1 MEPTATDASP
11 IAESALAGVDTGVIV
26 IDSARRIVLWNAWIE
41 RRTQIPAAAARGRT
55 IEEVFAKAN
64 IARLVHAIS
73 EAIDFGN
80 SGFLSHALHPSLL
93 PMRGL
98 DGRPLAHNIR
108 VRHLAGARS
117 HCLVQIDDITET
129 IRREAVLRDR
139 QNARYRAVVDSAL
152 DAIVTTDA
160 SGAIQWMN
168 DAAVRQFGYVP
179 DEAVG
184 QGIALLLAQPA
195 DWPSEIEQDN
205 AARPVIETTGRR
217 KDGSLLHLD
226 VAASRWTIGG
236 QVFVTGILRDSTE
249 RKAAAAA
256 LKQLNESLERKVV
269 ERTREREE
277 ALAKL
282 FASQKMESIGKLTG
296 GLAHDFNNLL
306 AAILSN
312 LDLLRKRLPDD
323 QKFRRLLDG
332 AIHGAERGASLT
344 ARLLA
349 FARRQELKPEAVDVA
364 EMVSGMTE
372 LLERSLGASVE
383 IETDIPGGLP
393 AMHVDLNQLELAL
406 LNLAVNARDAM
417 PFGGSLS
424 ISAVA
429 ETFAD
434 AVPVADLSPG
444 DYIRISVTDNGVG
457 MDETILAQA
466 REPFFTTK
474 GPGKGTGLGLSMVY
488 GLTVQS
494 GGGLRLRS
502 KTGQGTT
509 VDLWLPKSNQDAK
522 PGSVAQLAPSVARR
536 RHSVLLVD
544 DDPLVRMGTID
555 MLEDLGHMVTEAGSA
570 AEALTMLQAGTRVD
584 LVITDQAM
592 PGMRG
597 TELAAQLRQ
606 KHPELPVVLATG
618 YAELPNGENVEL
630 PRLSKPFRQDDLA
643 AVIDAV
649 TQSGGKGAKVVALR
663 RPKWVSQ

>member
-1 MEPTATDASP
+1 MEPIATNASP
-11 IAESALAGVDTGVIV
+11 ILDSVLAVVDTGVIV
-26 IDSARRIVLWNAWIE
+26 VDPARRIVLWNAWIE
-41 RRTQIPAAAARGRT
+41 RRMQIPAAAALGRT
-55 IEEVFAKAN
+55 LEEVFAGAN
-64 IARLVHAIS
+64 IARLGAAVADAI
-73 EAIDFGN
+73 EFGN

-93 PMRGL
+93 PMRGS

-108 VRHLAGARS
+108 IRHLDGDGRA
-117 HCLVQIDDITET
+117 HCLVQIDDITEV

-160 SGAIQWMN
+160 DGAIQWMN
-168 DAAVRQFGYVP
+168 DAATRQFGYAP

-184 QGIALLLAQPA
+184 QGIALFLPQPS
-195 DWPSEIEQDN
+195 DWPSGRAQGG

-226 VAASRWTIGG
+226 VAASRWTTGG
-236 QVFVTGILRDSTE
+236 QLFVTGILRDSTE
-249 RKAAAAA
+249 RKRAAEA
-256 LKQLNESLERKVV
+256 LRQLNEGLERKVE

-323 QKFRRLLDG
+323 AKFRRLLDG

-364 EMVSGMTE
+364 EMVSGMAE
-372 LLERSLGASVE
+372 LLERSLGASIQV
-383 IETDIPGGLP
+383 ETDIPSGLP

-417 PFGGSLS
+417 PFGGLLA
-424 ISAVA
+424 ISAGA

-434 AVPVADLSPG
+434 AVPVPDLSPG
-444 DYIRISVTDNGVG
+444 DYLRISVTDNGVG

-474 GPGKGTGLGLSMVY
+474 GPGKGTGLGLSMVQ
-488 GLTVQS
+488 GLAVQS
-494 GGGLRLRS
+494 GGALRLRS
-502 KTGQGTT
+502 TPGQGTT
-509 VDLWLPKSNQDAK
+509 VDLWLPKSRDAQ
-522 PGSVAQLAPSVARR
+522 PQAAAVPFVPAASQRR
-536 RHSVLLVD
+536 LNILLID
-544 DDPLVRMGTID
+544 DDALVRMGTVD
-555 MLEDLGHMVTEAGSA
+555 MLEDLGHTVTEAGSA
-570 AEALTMLQAGTRVD
+570 AEALTILQAGRLGLD
-584 LVITDQAM
+584 AVITDQAM

-597 TELAAQLRQ
+597 TELAAELAQ
-606 KHPELPVVLATG
+606 KYPGLPVILATG
-618 YAELPNGENVEL
+618 YAELPNGENPGL
-630 PRLSKPFRQDDLA
+630 PRLAKPFRQEDLA
-643 AVIDAV
+643 QVLDRV
-649 TQSGGKGAKVVALR
+649 VQRHDKKAKVIAMR
-663 RPKWVSQ
+663 R